1 MKKGFLRS
9 KISIPFLEG
18 KSLNS
23 TAVLERQNEIL
34 RRNIETMIIKNN
46 KDGLSR
52 QESSFYHTLV
62 KEWHQNQHEI
72 NQNRD

>member
-1 MKKGFLRS
+1 
-9 KISIPFLEG
+9 LEG
-18 KSLNS
+18 NTLNS

-34 RRNIETMIIKNN
+34 RRNIETMTMKNN

-52 QESSFYHTLV
+52 QESSFYHTMV

-72 NQNRD
+72 NHKRE